1 MQSRYDVS
9 NQYGVFCGLCLDSSP
24 SSLPPPPSVVVYWG
38 GDSIVET
45 GAAMHQPYPLVKK
58 KIHNVHTV
66 AQILISTQYNTHKH
80 PAHPSTTILTPLA
93 VGHCLVRVFVWGY
106 SGTQGNGTWGY
117 SGLNGSSGYAAA
129 HKVPVWAP
137 QRLMC
142 LCTQCLAQLQR
153 TGVCMSLNCR
163 PVV

>member
-1 MQSRYDVS
+1 MKVRRFEPVWGVLWAVSRQFPQLAAAS
-9 NQYGVFCGLCLDSSP
+9 PFCCCL
-24 SSLPPPPSVVVYWG
+24 LR